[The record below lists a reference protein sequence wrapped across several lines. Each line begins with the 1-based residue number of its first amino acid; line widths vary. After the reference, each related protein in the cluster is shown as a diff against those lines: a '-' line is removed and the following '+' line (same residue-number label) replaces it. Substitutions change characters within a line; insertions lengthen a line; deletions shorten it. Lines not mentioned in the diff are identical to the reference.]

1 MARDLGHE
9 LDDSTLNRQV
19 NLDIFFL
26 MIYIY
31 IYLYLN
37 VIVFFIKIKNNNHHV
52 LLKF

>member
-31 IYLYLN
+31 IYIY
-37 VIVFFIKIKNNNHHV
+37 IYIFIFKCHCFFYKN
-52 LLKF
+52 KK

>member
-31 IYLYLN
+31 IYIY
-37 VIVFFIKIKNNNHHV
+37 IFIFKCHCFFYKN
-52 LLKF
+52 KK